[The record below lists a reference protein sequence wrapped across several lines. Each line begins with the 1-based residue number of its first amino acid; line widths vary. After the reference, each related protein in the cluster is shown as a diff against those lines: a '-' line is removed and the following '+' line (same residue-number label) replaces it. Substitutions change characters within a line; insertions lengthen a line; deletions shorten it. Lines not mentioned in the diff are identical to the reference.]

1 MSDRQDPERLFRKSI
16 VEERRPWGKFRSFP
30 SREAGGIKIITVD
43 PGAALS
49 LQLHK
54 RRAEFWVVLD
64 EGLEVTVGARVL
76 RPKPDEEIFI
86 PVETPH
92 RLRNGG
98 AAPARLMEI
107 WIGESDEGDI
117 VRLDDVYGRS

>member
-1 MSDRQDPERLFRKSI
+1 MSDRQDLERLFRGGI

-49 LQLHK
+49 LQLHM

-64 EGLEVTVGARVL
+64 EGLEVTVGDRVL
-76 RPKPDEEIFI
+76 RPKPDEEIYI

-92 RLRNGG
+92 RLRNAGD
-98 AAPARLMEI
+98 APARLMEI